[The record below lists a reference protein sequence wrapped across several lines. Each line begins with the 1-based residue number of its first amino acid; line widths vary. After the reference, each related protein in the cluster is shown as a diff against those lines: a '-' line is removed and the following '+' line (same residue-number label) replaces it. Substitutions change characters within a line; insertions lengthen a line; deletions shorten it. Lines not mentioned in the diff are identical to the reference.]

1 MTNLVIQSFGR
12 ESELKRAILTI
23 LSFYAYTS
31 QPVAETQVMVFT
43 DNPDYFS
50 KYLNGL
56 PVRYS
61 LLTPEKVKQMRGEI
75 DFLHRMKIA
84 LIEEAF
90 HTMDGDLLYTDS
102 DTFFIADPTPLM
114 QQLSPTKSHMHLWEY
129 QFESIKE
136 MPLPAGETFHA
147 YLNLINSKTFKLA
160 NGEDIKV
167 TPDLSSWNAGVML
180 LHRSHAGFLPD
191 VYALTE
197 QTYPGT
203 KNHAAEQYAF
213 SILLQTRTDLQPCDD
228 IVYHYWYRIK
238 KQIIDEFLGEEL
250 NDKWAEKP
258 LAEKI
263 KIVRQWVDLLPKYFE
278 EHVLTLRDNAIQTLN
293 EDKYTEGFKWALK
306 ALVKQPLGDK
316 TFIKDILYHFKRQ
329 LTGHR

>member
-23 LSFYAYTS
+23 LSFYAHTS
-31 QPVAETQVMVFT
+31 QPVNETQVMVFT
-43 DNPDYFS
+43 DNPDYF
-50 KYLNGL
+50 KAYLDGL

-61 LLTPEKVKQMRGEI
+61 LLTAEKVKQMRGAI

-90 HTMDGDLLYTDS
+90 DTMDGDLLYTDS

-114 QQLSPTKSHMHLWEY
+114 QTLSPAKSYMHLWEY
-129 QFESIKE
+129 KFESIKD

-147 YLNLINSKTFKLA
+147 YLDVISRGPLKLA
-160 NGEDIKV
+160 DGTEMNV

-180 LHRSHAGFLPD
+180 LHRSHAAWLPD

-213 SILLQTRTDLQPCDD
+213 SILLQTRTDLKPCDAV
-228 IVYHYWYRIK
+228 VYHYWYRIK
-238 KQIIDEFLGEEL
+238 KQIIDEFLGTEL
-250 NDKWAEKP
+250 NTEWAKQPLDK
-258 LAEKI
+258 KI
-263 KIVRQWVDLLPKYFE
+263 AIVKNWIDILPHYFE
-278 EHVLTLRDNAIQTLN
+278 EHVLTLRDNAIQTFN
-293 EDKYTEGFKWALK
+293 ENKYREGYKWAMK
-306 ALVKQPLGDK
+306 ALIKQPMGDK
-316 TFIKDILYHFKRQ
+316 TFLKDVLYHLKRQ
-329 LTGHR
+329 VTGK